1 MKGQQDI
8 LDLLNEVLAGE
19 LVAINQYFL
28 HAKMMQNWGFLALA
42 KHTREES
49 IDEMRHAEKIA
60 DRILFLDGLPN
71 FQRLDK
77 INIGQTVPEQM
88 KSDLNL
94 EYAAQKVRVVAVG
107 PGFIKTPLVEANLS
121 QEALQFLEG
130 KHALGRLG
138 EPEEVAALV
147 AFLASDAASFI
158 TGSYHLV
165 DGGYTA
171 Q

>member
-1 MKGQQDI
+1 
-8 LDLLNEVLAGE
+8 LNEVLAGE

-94 EYAAQKVRVVAVG
+94 EYAAQKRLNDGIRLCRDKNDNVSEQLLAG
-107 PGFIKTPLVEANLS
+107 LHASEEEHIDW
-121 QEALQFLEG
+121 LETQLRLIG
-130 KHALGRLG
+130 QLG
-138 EPEEVAALV
+138 ETAY
-147 AFLASDAASFI
+147 LAEQM
-158 TGSYHLV
+158 G
-165 DGGYTA
+165 
-171 Q
+171 